1 MRWIIPAGLVPTSG
15 AVVGAP
21 GPLSDLIQGETL
33 SSVVL
38 DGDAIRTRLA
48 EGLSWS
54 TCGPEIRSALHEA
67 LTQPGGWRIA
77 TDGAAELVGDDRL
90 RAVVADVIDGPVGQL
105 ITSHGGRVEVVSV
118 RDGVVEV
125 SLSGACSGCPAA
137 RATLHNRL
145 EHAIRAVYPDLV
157 TVRRR

>member
-1 MRWIIPAGLVPTSG
+1 MRWIIPAGLVPACG
-15 AVVGAP
+15 QVIEAP
-21 GPLSDLIQGETL
+21 GPLSDLIHSETL
-33 SSVVL
+33 ASVVL
-38 DGDAIRTRLA
+38 ETDAIRTRLA
-48 EGLSWS
+48 DGLTWS
-54 TCGPEIRSALHEA
+54 TCGPDIRSALHEA
-67 LTQPGGWRIA
+67 LSQPSGWLIA
-77 TDGAAELVGDDRL
+77 TDGAADGDERL

-105 ITSHGGRVEVVSV
+105 ITSHGGRIDVVDV

-145 EHAIRAVYPDLV
+145 EQAIRAVYPELV